1 MAPAHRRT
9 QHQSFLNVLTVGEPE
24 RLMENGSMFV
34 DVVVRWF
41 LQNRNCWSA

>member
-1 MAPAHRRT
+1 M
-9 QHQSFLNVLTVGEPE
+9 VGEPE
-24 RLMENGSMFV
+24 LTMGNEATFV

>member
-1 MAPAHRRT
+1 M
-9 QHQSFLNVLTVGEPE
+9 VGEPE
-24 RLMENGSMFV
+24 RMRRNGLTFV